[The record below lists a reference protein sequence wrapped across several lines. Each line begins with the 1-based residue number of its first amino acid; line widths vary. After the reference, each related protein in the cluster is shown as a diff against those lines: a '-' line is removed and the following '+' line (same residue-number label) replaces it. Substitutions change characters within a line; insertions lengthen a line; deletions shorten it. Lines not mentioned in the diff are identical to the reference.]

1 MKKKLYLLSLVLV
14 FSCANNNIK
23 SNNDTKSSDPKPSS
37 SVDLKDNKT
46 LGAVAIKTDIKYYS
60 NVMSSTVG
68 IGLEPDYTLNRSVD
82 SIIFIWKTNH
92 GHFVNWSSPD
102 FKVNELNNE
111 VTINS
116 LKKIYWTYS
125 PDEVIPATET
135 VKITLTLK
143 DKTSNEVISSSFL
156 ELLKDVIGFKVK

>member
-37 SVDLKDNKT
+37 SVDLKNNK
-46 LGAVAIKTDIKYYS
+46 VAIKPDIKYYS

-92 GHFVNWSSPD
+92 GHFVNWNSPD
-102 FKVNELNNE
+102 FKVNELNKE

-125 PDEVIPATET
+125 PDEVISATET

-156 ELLKDVIGFKVK
+156 ELIKDGIGFKVK